1 MGKGGSNEIQETEA
15 QKAAASVAMEQ
26 WELYKNDLQKYED
39 IFMNK
44 VDDLNS
50 DSEYDKLAGTA
61 AIGTAQS
68 FGEARAGLADSMAA
82 SGVDPTSGRY
92 QEAMEGLATDQ
103 ALSQTDTTNRA
114 QSSQQDKH
122 VAGLKDVVSIGAG
135 QKAESLAGMG
145 DVATTSLRKATSD
158 AEASYNEHAG
168 MVNALGTAAGG
179 YASYSMANA
188 AKSPVSSGDGI
199 GSLMDSASG
208 KTLSS
213 NQANGNPYM
222 KTYFGGR

>member
-26 WELYKNDLQKYED
+26 WGLYKNDLQKYED
-39 IFMNK
+39 IFMEK

-50 DSEYDKLAGTA
+50 EGEFDKLACTA
-61 AIGTAQS
+61 ALGTAQS

-122 VAGLKDVVSIGAG
+122 VAGLKDVVAIGNG
-135 QKAESLAGMG
+135 QEADALSGYSSMASSSAAKAA
-145 DVATTSLRKATSD
+145 SD
-158 AEASYNEHAG
+158 AESAFNSHSALTNG
-168 MVNALGTAAGG
+168 LGTAAGM
-179 YASYSMANA
+179 YAKYGSKSGGSNTNNNGSALNNSYL
-188 AKSPVSSGDGI
+188 VSGT
-199 GSLMDSASG
+199 
-208 KTLSS
+208 KH
-213 NQANGNPYM
+213 
-222 KTYFGGR
+222 

>member
-26 WELYKNDLQKYED
+26 WDLYKNDLQKYED
-39 IFMNK
+39 IFMEK

-50 DSEYDKLAGTA
+50 EGEFDKLAGTA
-61 AIGTAQS
+61 ALGTAKT

-82 SGVDPTSGRY
+82 SGADPTSGRY

-145 DVATTSLRKATSD
+145 DVATTSLRKSVNDAQISFQNRQAT
-158 AEASYNEHAG
+158 AG
-168 MVNALGTAAGG
+168 MVGTVLGAGTAYGL
-179 YASYSMANA
+179 ASLKAPTVTSNSDVA
-188 AKSPVSSGDGI
+188 SH
-199 GSLMDSASG
+199 LDST
-208 KTLSS
+208 KTLAD
-213 NQANGNPYM
+213 NRVYNPNA
-222 KTYFGGR
+222 KTYLGGR

>member
-26 WELYKNDLQKYED
+26 WDLYKNDLQQYED
-39 IFMNK
+39 LFMEK

-50 DSEYDKLAGTA
+50 EGEFDKLAGTA
-61 AIGTAQS
+61 ALGTAQS

-158 AEASYNEHAG
+158 AEASFNEHSALTNG
-168 MVNALGTAAGG
+168 LGTAAGL
-179 YASYSMANA
+179 YAAYGSKSGGSNTNNNGSALNNSYL
-188 AKSPVSSGDGI
+188 VSGT
-199 GSLMDSASG
+199 
-208 KTLSS
+208 KH
-213 NQANGNPYM
+213 
-222 KTYFGGR
+222 